1 MTVTVSIYNYII
13 PRLLKLKIT
22 CKLREHERE
31 DKNKVPDLPPTD
43 KTRTVLIFVLSNDL
57 LVNTS
62 WHGVMWQIS
71 PHQAIDVVQDI
82 KQVIL
87 LWTEILQSNEHR
99 IVKNSYDSFS
109 TVLFFHVHLDV
120 KDAYSFNKILSVK
133 ALLRGNCGAT
143 SVWKQST
150 SKMIMM
156 VLILMLE

>member
-1 MTVTVSIYNYII
+1 MIGNLWQQQALQCILLQKDLKFYPWKICTKPRLCNCYCKYNYII
-13 PRLLKLKIT
+13 PCLLTLKIT

-87 LWTEILQSNEHR
+87 LWTEILQYKNEHR
-99 IVKNSYDSFS
+99 IVQKNAITAMILFQQSSSFMC
-109 TVLFFHVHLDV
+109 T
-120 KDAYSFNKILSVK
+120 
-133 ALLRGNCGAT
+133 
-143 SVWKQST
+143 
-150 SKMIMM
+150 
-156 VLILMLE
+156 